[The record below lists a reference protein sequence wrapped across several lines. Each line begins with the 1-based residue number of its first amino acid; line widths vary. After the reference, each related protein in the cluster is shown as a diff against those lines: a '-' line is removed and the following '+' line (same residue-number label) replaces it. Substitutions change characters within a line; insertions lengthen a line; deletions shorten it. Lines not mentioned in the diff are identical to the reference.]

1 MHDEKRM
8 KKEKG
13 FTKRILRNHAYA
25 VELAWEISKRRVTLA
40 FLKRLVEYLLWV
52 FYSAFFVRFIL
63 DAMEQR
69 KSLREILSAIL
80 VIGGVSLLLQLFLY
94 YCDNV
99 LFPAWNVKIYHQLY
113 NKVYRKAENVEI
125 GCYEDRAFYDRFSTA
140 LDDVGTKLCQCI
152 DNMATVVSGTLG
164 GILACYTMVE
174 IDPWTVLFLIAP
186 LLGNFFFAPR
196 MNKIFYDRYR
206 DGVPY
211 ERKLDYV
218 NRVMYLKEY
227 AKEFRLSNVYHVVED
242 QYARATEGKS
252 GIWKKYFKRAFSM
265 GMLQYFFS
273 YVVIFEGILLYGA
286 YQAIVPAVPGIT
298 FSQMAV
304 LTSVMVTASWVWV
317 QVINAVN
324 RGTENS
330 LLVDNLREFLA
341 HEETIPEDGEGILP
355 EPEVFSIEFAHVSFA
370 YQEGYPV
377 LEDVSFCAEP
387 GKSLVLVGANG
398 AGKSTVIKLLLRL
411 YEPTKGV
418 IKVNGRDIRE
428 YQPAAYR
435 RLFACAFQDGTIMP
449 GTIRYNVLMGRE
461 GSDEEVV
468 SALKKAGVWERLE
481 GLPLGLDTPLT
492 REFDENGVLLS
503 GGESQKVLVAR
514 AFANP
519 APVAIFDEPSS
530 ALDPIAE
537 NELLSGILRETGGKT
552 RILISHRLSC
562 VRDADCILL
571 FEDGRKAEEG
581 THRSLMEQNGKYA
594 QMYRV
599 QERNYFAV
607 ESGRP
612 QGQENAAGQ
621 EQGSAA
627 ERARSQKPENAVVEP
642 GQDRFAAQQ
651 TGGDAG

>member
-1 MHDEKRM
+1 M

-13 FTKRILRNHAYA
+13 FTKRILRNNAYA
-25 VELAWEISKRRVTLA
+25 VRLAMEISKKRVL
-40 FLKRLVEYLLWV
+40 FGLIKRLIEYLLWV

-63 DAMEQR
+63 DAIEQR
-69 KSLREILSAIL
+69 KPLREILSAIL
-80 VIGGVSLLLQLFLY
+80 VIGGVSLILQLFLY

-99 LFPAWNVKIYHQLY
+99 LFPAWNVIIFQQLY
-113 NKVYRKAENVEI
+113 NRVYKKAENVEI
-125 GCYEDRAFYDRFSTA
+125 GCYENREFYDRFSTA
-140 LDDVGTKLCQCI
+140 LDDMGTKLCQCI
-152 DNMATVVSGTLG
+152 DNMSTVVSGTIG

-174 IDPWTVLFLIAP
+174 IDPWTILFLIAP
-186 LLGNFFFAPR
+186 LLGNFLFAPR
-196 MNKIFYDRYR
+196 MNQIFYERYQ

-211 ERKLDYV
+211 ERKINYI

-242 QYARATEGKS
+242 QYAQATEGKS
-252 GIWKKYFKRAFSM
+252 GIWKNYFKRAFSI

-273 YVVIFEGILLYGA
+273 YMVIFEGILLYGG
-286 YQAIVPAVPGIT
+286 YQAIVPAAPGVT

-324 RGTENS
+324 RSTENS
-330 LLVDNLREFLA
+330 LLVDNLRRFLA
-341 HEETIPEDGEGILP
+341 YEETIPEDGEGILP
-355 EPEVFSIEFAHVSFA
+355 EPEIFSIEFCHVSFA
-370 YQEGYPV
+370 YQEGKPV
-377 LEDVSFCAEP
+377 LEDVSFCVEP
-387 GKSLVLVGANG
+387 GKSLVLVGQNG

-449 GTIRYNVLMGRE
+449 GTVRYNVLMGRE
-461 GSDEEVV
+461 GSDGEVEA
-468 SALKKAGVWERLE
+468 ALRKASVWERVE
-481 GLPLGLDTPLT
+481 KLPMGLDTPLT
-492 REFDENGVLLS
+492 REFDERGVLLS
-503 GGESQKVLVAR
+503 GGECQKILVAR

-537 NELLSGILRETGGKT
+537 NELLSRILQETRGKT

-562 VRDADCILL
+562 VKDADCVLL
-571 FEDGRKAEEG
+571 FENGRKAEEG
-581 THRSLMEQNGKYA
+581 THRSLMQQNGKYA
-594 QMYRV
+594 EMYRV

-607 ESGRP
+607 EQGR
-612 QGQENAAGQ
+612 EKNCSAMELAG
-621 EQGSAA
+621 G
-627 ERARSQKPENAVVEP
+627 NAV
-642 GQDRFAAQQ
+642 
-651 TGGDAG
+651 